1 VFTLTNGFKDFQGLV
16 KGPAKK
22 AVKDKVK
29 QLEETINNS
38 KAVGG
43 NPNFFGSSP
52 DPNES
57 FPSWKIDF

>member
-1 VFTLTNGFKDFQGLV
+1 LV
-16 KGPAKK
+16 KGPTKK

-38 KAVGG
+38 KTVGG
-43 NPNFFGSSP
+43 NPNFFGGSP